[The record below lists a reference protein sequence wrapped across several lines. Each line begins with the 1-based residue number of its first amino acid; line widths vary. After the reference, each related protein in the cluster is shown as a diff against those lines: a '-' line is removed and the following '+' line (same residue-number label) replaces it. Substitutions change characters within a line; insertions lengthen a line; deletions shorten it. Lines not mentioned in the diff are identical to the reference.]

1 MHSLIFSIV
10 SLRLNLIISD
20 FSGRLIRIAIDNKKA
35 KKDEVAAHIEDGIT
49 TLVFCMS
56 IKPVLCGD
64 SLCWIQSD

>member
-1 MHSLIFSIV
+1 MM
-10 SLRLNLIISD
+10 ISD

-35 KKDEVAAHIEDGIT
+35 KKDEVAVHIEDGIT